1 MVKLCMRVT
10 LLVQGLPKP
19 DSMGLSYSWTNG
31 SEAVMFLVR
40 LRPASSAKFSTCNTL
55 GVGDDAAGDGLIG
68 FRSSVI
74 GHVEILFGGGLTLFC
89 IILASLALSD
99 ISSNEPVST
108 YVLILIVS

>member
-1 MVKLCMRVT
+1 MRVM

-31 SEAVMFLVR
+31 SEAVMFLV
-40 LRPASSAKFSTCNTL
+40 RPASSAKFSTCNTL

-89 IILASLALSD
+89 IILASLVLSD

>member
-19 DSMGLSYSWTNG
+19 DSMGLSFSWTND
-31 SEAVMFLVR
+31 SEAAMFMVR
-40 LRPASSAKFSTCNTL
+40 SASSAKFSTCNTL

-89 IILASLALSD
+89 IILASLVLSD
-99 ISSNEPVST
+99 IASNEPVSIF
-108 YVLILIVS
+108 VLMLIVS